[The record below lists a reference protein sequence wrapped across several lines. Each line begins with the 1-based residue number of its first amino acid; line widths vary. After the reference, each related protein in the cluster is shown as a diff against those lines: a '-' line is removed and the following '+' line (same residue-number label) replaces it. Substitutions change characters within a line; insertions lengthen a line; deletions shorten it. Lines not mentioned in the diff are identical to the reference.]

1 MLYSHLHRVVNIFS
15 SGGRRTSAIQCAF
28 KMQLPVSAFSSET
41 LFLVFAEKIFPLLP
55 NVYPKPW
62 DVHTKAWNIC
72 TKSWDIHPRLWDI
85 NRTTQKKEF
94 SRYFERVYA
103 QWAKCSTTKAVNA
116 CVFIKF
122 HTHFA
127 PYFDTT
133 F

>member
-1 MLYSHLHRVVNIFS
+1 
-15 SGGRRTSAIQCAF
+15 
-28 KMQLPVSAFSSET
+28 MQLPVSVFSSET
-41 LFLVFAEKIFPLLP
+41 LFLVFAEKIFSVLP

-62 DVHTKAWNIC
+62 DEHTKVWNIC
-72 TKSWDIHPRLWDI
+72 IKSWDIHPKLWDI
-85 NRTTQKKEF
+85 NRTTQKNEF
-94 SRYFERVYA
+94 TRYFERVYA
-103 QWAKCSTTKAVNA
+103 QWEKCSTTKAVNA

>member
-1 MLYSHLHRVVNIFS
+1 MYFPREEEEHPRYCVLLN
-15 SGGRRTSAIQCAF
+15 
-28 KMQLPVSAFSSET
+28 MQLPVSVFSSET
-41 LFLVFAEKIFPLLP
+41 LFLVFAEKIFPVLP

-62 DVHTKAWNIC
+62 DVHTKVWNIC

-103 QWAKCSTTKAVNA
+103 QWAKCSTTKTVNA